1 MGTIERLC
9 PAVTHTTSAHIP
21 FTKAHYVPNS
31 KVMGM
36 YNAIIGP
43 EGENQN
49 IRVNVPNDYTEAE
62 DG

>member
-1 MGTIERLC
+1 
-9 PAVTHTTSAHIP
+9 
-21 FTKAHYVPNS
+21 
-31 KVMGM
+31 MGM
-36 YNAIIGP
+36 HNAIIGP